1 MALPLLQVDAFTD
14 VPFTGNPAAVCL
26 LPPSGSNIHIDEI
39 TMQKIASEMNL
50 SETAFVQP
58 VEGHTFESGECFH
71 LRWFTPTTE
80 VPLCGHATLATAA
93 AIRHRYQ
100 NMGTLRFQTLSGE
113 LVTKTDA
120 MVDCAIAMD
129 FPLNPPEPRDIS
141 EVRSLLDAVIG
152 ELAVLALLYSES
164 TKKLLVRLDD
174 SVTMAQLQAIQPSFS
189 KMLAFD
195 QSNTTKPVKGVIVC
209 LKGPDNSPYDF
220 VSRYFAPWVGI
231 DEDPVTGSAH
241 TVSAPYWSK
250 QLNKTVMTARQCSP
264 RGGDVFIQ
272 LQQETSRVLL
282 SGKAVVVVEG
292 QLFVKL

>member
-26 LPPSGSNIHIDEI
+26 LPPSGNNLQIDDT

-58 VEGHTFESGECFH
+58 AEGQAFENGEHFH
-71 LRWFTPTTE
+71 LRWFTPTVE

-113 LVTKTDA
+113 LVTKTDPV
-120 MVDCAIAMD
+120 VDSAIAMD
-129 FPLNPPEPRDIS
+129 FPLNPSEPRDIS
-141 EVRSLLDAVIG
+141 DVRSLLDAVIG
-152 ELAVLALLYSES
+152 GLPVLALEYSAS

-174 SVTMAQLQAIQPSFS
+174 FVTMAQLQAIQPSFAQ
-189 KMLAFD
+189 MLAFD
-195 QSNTTKPVKGVIVC
+195 QSNSLKPVKGVIVC
-209 LKGPDNSPYDF
+209 LKGAEGSPYDF

-250 QLNKTVMTARQCSP
+250 QLDKTVMTARQCSP

-272 LQQETSRVLL
+272 LQHETSRVLL